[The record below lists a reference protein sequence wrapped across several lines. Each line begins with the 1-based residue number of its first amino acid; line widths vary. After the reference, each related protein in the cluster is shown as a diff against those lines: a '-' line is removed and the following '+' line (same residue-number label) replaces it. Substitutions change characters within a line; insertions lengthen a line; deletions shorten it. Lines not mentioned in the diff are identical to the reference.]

1 MKKLIALFFTLSLLT
16 ACWPTAFLSLR
27 DTSMPEEWRVFYI
40 EPLEI
45 TTATAP
51 SSYQANLSEALRTSI
66 QNNTRLKLG
75 SNSNQSD
82 LKIAGVITN
91 YATSPIAVQQNDNAA
106 KNRLTISINFTIL
119 TPTKGLEE
127 IKFTSSRFADYDSN
141 EQLVSVENRLI
152 EEINQQIGQDLINK
166 LLSNW

>member
-1 MKKLIALFFTLSLLT
+1 MKILIYTLLMLPLLT
-16 ACWPTAFLSLR
+16 ACWPTAFLSPR
-27 DTSMPEEWRVFYI
+27 DTSMPDDWRVFYI

-51 SSYQANLSEALRTSI
+51 SSYQATLSEALRTSI

-75 SNSNQSD
+75 GNTNVAD
-82 LKIAGVITN
+82 LKISGVISN
-91 YATSPIAVQQNDNAA
+91 YATTPIAVQQNDNAA
-106 KNRLTISINFTIL
+106 QNRLTISINFTIL

-127 IKFTSSRFADYDSN
+127 MKFTSTRFADYDSN
-141 EQLVSVENRLI
+141 EQLIAVENRLI

>member
-1 MKKLIALFFTLSLLT
+1 MSEKTTHRSTKSSPKGRKILWGAIAVIIAWFAISGVAGPLFGKL
-16 ACWPTAFLSLR
+16 
-27 DTSMPEEWRVFYI
+27 
-40 EPLEI
+40 
-45 TTATAP
+45 
-51 SSYQANLSEALRTSI
+51 SS
-66 QNNTRLKLG
+66 
-75 SNSNQSD
+75 
-82 LKIAGVITN
+82 
-91 YATSPIAVQQNDNAA
+91 VQQNDNAA